1 MPAKKTILKEAPAVT
16 SEVCCFECAFS
27 SAKTDDF
34 GETKVTLTAP
44 ATSLSEVLK
53 LVGLASKHD
62 QQTLYVA
69 FQRVTHEA

>member
-1 MPAKKTILKEAPAVT
+1 MTNAERKAKRVT
-16 SEVCCFECAFS
+16 NDVCCFECAFS

-34 GETKVTLTAP
+34 GETKVTLVVP

-69 FQRVTHEA
+69 FQRVTHNADV